1 MCGRYYRFATV
12 DDIAAIFGAEVNTN
26 QVVPPTFNASPDTW
40 HPIIRMGREGRRE
53 IVLMRWGFIQKGA
66 KDDVPA
72 PSNAKSEGI
81 LTKWPFMRAI
91 RTQRCIVPING
102 FYEWTQKLEDGTKQ
116 PYAIGMKDGS
126 PFGVAGIWDEW
137 METPIAISRRINSAI
152 RRINKERKKQ
162 GLPPIGGPRK
172 DELEGTLFA
181 ELAPPPQTPE
191 PEVSHPNLDPTPRKL
206 LTYAVITCD
215 PNELVATIHDRMPV
229 ILAGKDYERWLDH
242 EETER
247 PPIDLLRP
255 FPAEHMRMW
264 KVSRNV
270 NHTKNNRPDLIDPIK

>member
-12 DDIAAIFGAEVNTN
+12 EDIGAIFGAEVNTE
-26 QVVPPTFNASPDTW
+26 QLVPPTFNASPDTW

-53 IVLMRWGFIQKGA
+53 IVLMRWGFIVKGA

-72 PSNAKSEGI
+72 PSNARAEGI
-81 LTKWPFMRAI
+81 LTKWPFMRSI

-102 FYEWTQKLEDGTKQ
+102 FYEWNQTLEDGTKQ

-137 METPIAISRRINSAI
+137 TETPIAINRRINSAI
-152 RRINKERKKQ
+152 RAINKQRKKE
-162 GLPPIGGPRK
+162 GLPPIGQPPK

-181 ELAPPPQTPE
+181 GLAPPPQTPE
-191 PEVSHPNLDPTPRKL
+191 PEVSHPDLDPTPRTI

-229 ILAGKDYERWLDH
+229 ILPGKDYERWLDH
-242 EETER
+242 DEPER

-255 FPAEHMRMW
+255 FPAEHMRM
-264 KVSRNV
+264 
-270 NHTKNNRPDLIDPIK
+270 